1 MSLHSQPQLQIYG
14 DNSVR
19 RHCTRLCLR
28 NYCNC
33 QWKERSFQILQ
44 IWSCE
49 NENSKQFIHNTW
61 RLLSLLPFSDIVSML
76 LPRLPNAFLSIC
88 SITHSEKSNV
98 WRSNTINS
106 AIQINI
112 IQSKKCEQKIILYC
126 LYKKDNKTRLCCFYW
141 IHLKNIP
148 HSPLTTVTGNARI
161 EDNVESD
168 VVSESLPRLSLHFLI
183 WLCET

>member
-1 MSLHSQPQLQIYG
+1 MQAISIERQSCYCKLYLPSRMLLRRTFQRMSLHSQPQLQIYC

-19 RHCTRLCLR
+19 RHCTRLCLC

-33 QWKERSFQILQ
+33 QWKKRSWGVICLFQLLQIL
-44 IWSCE
+44 SCE
-49 NENSKQFIHNTW
+49 KDNSQHFIHTW

-112 IQSKKCEQKIILYC
+112 IVQEM
-126 LYKKDNKTRLCCFYW
+126 
-141 IHLKNIP
+141 
-148 HSPLTTVTGNARI
+148 RI
-161 EDNVESD
+161 EDYP
-168 VVSESLPRLSLHFLI
+168 LLSVQKG
-183 WLCET
+183 